1 LRQAYDYWQ
10 NQPDTLFLAGAA
22 GAGAKRW
29 RPTVPIGPRRS
40 RSLASRSLLRS
51 GRTSAR
57 SQRHHRRTGGTHAT
71 IQLPPLEPLRIRSAR
86 KVVPVVT
93 TPKGGDGPAAYGPR
107 VEGPDPADTPTNGGY
122 RRAAPPWNL
131 FFNDGQRPTIHRPQR
146 CRRPNGHR
154 ASVTPDRTT
163 ETFHGLG
170 GYKRGWGGR
179 ASPFPHARPDE
190 AGTFG
195 DEAQRDDLPGREVVR
210 RGSGISDQL
219 SWI

>member
-1 LRQAYDYWQ
+1 MTTGRI
-10 NQPDTLFLAGAA
+10 NQIPCSWRAPRGAQR
-22 GAGAKRW
+22 GERG
-29 RPTVPIGPRRS
+29 RPTGPIGPRRG
-40 RSLASRSLLRS
+40 RSLAARIFIRL

-57 SQRHHRRTGGTHAT
+57 PQRHRRRTGGTHAT

-93 TPKGGDGPAAYGPR
+93 TPKGGDRPAAYGPR
-107 VEGPDPADTPTNGGY
+107 VGGPDPADTPTNGGY

-131 FFNDGQRPTIHRPQR
+131 LFDDGQRPTIHRPQR

-190 AGTFG
+190 RVPLATRHSETTCLAGK
-195 DEAQRDDLPGREVVR
+195 L
-210 RGSGISDQL
+210 
-219 SWI
+219 

>member
-10 NQPDTLFLAGAA
+10 NQPDTLFLAGTA

-29 RPTVPIGPRRS
+29 RPTVPISPRRS

-93 TPKGGDGPAAYGPR
+93 TPKGGDRPAAYGPR
-107 VEGPDPADTPTNGGY
+107 VGGPDPADTPTNGGY

-131 FFNDGQRPTIHRPQR
+131 LFDDGQRPTIHRPQR

-190 AGTFG
+190 RVPLATRHSETTCLAGK
-195 DEAQRDDLPGREVVR
+195 L
-210 RGSGISDQL
+210 
-219 SWI
+219 